1 MALISVDH
9 ITFGYTRLP
18 VLEDVS
24 LAVAPGEVVCLLGP
38 NGSGKTTLLKL
49 LLGLTRP
56 WQGQVRLDGRPVTAI
71 APRQRARRIAYVPQI
86 HLAAFGYRVLDVVLM
101 GRMPHKP
108 FFFRF
113 GAADRKMALKALD
126 RLSIGHLKDRP
137 YTGISGGERQL
148 VLIARAL
155 VQAADIFIMD
165 EPANGL
171 DYGNQ
176 VRLLERIADLA
187 RDGYTFIKTTH
198 FPDHALWVSDRVIM
212 LENGR
217 VVAEGTAGEV
227 VTQANLYR
235 LYNTCVDVIE
245 LEGGGRVCVPETF
258 NRFVLPGWKKPAH
271 DAGAKVGK
279 RAADAYLVEERI
291 GKMASPAVEVGASM
305 RSSPPRPESSGLR
318 SSCACQ
324 GGPIR
329 DADRSVLP

>member
-1 MALISVDH
+1 MALIAVDH
-9 ITFGYTRLP
+9 VTFGYTRLP
-18 VLEDVS
+18 VLQDVS

-49 LLGLTRP
+49 LLGLSRP
-56 WQGQVRLDGRPVTAI
+56 RQGQVRLDGRTVTAI

-86 HLAAFGYRVLDVVLM
+86 HRAAFGYRVLEVVLM

-113 GAADRKMALKALD
+113 GAADRKIALKALD
-126 RLSIGHLKDRP
+126 RLSIDHLKDRP
-137 YTGISGGERQL
+137 YTDISGGERQL

-212 LENGR
+212 LKNGR
-217 VVAEGTAGEV
+217 VAAEGAAGEV

-258 NRFVLPGWKKPAH
+258 NRFASPAWKKHVH
-271 DAGAKVGK
+271 DAEAKAGEW
-279 RAADAYLVEERI
+279 AADAHFTDEMI
-291 GKMASPAVEVGASM
+291 GKMTSSTVEAGNSM
-305 RSSPPRPESSGLR
+305 RSPAPRPESSGLR

-324 GGPIR
+324 GNPIR
-329 DADRSVLP
+329 GTDHSILS